1 MIKISEQK
9 NFYFLEDVFLT
20 ASLSSKGREL
30 AILNFVSSMDV
41 SAYIYTTKV
50 SLTVAIYLDSNSLKV
65 VNLKVA

>member
-20 ASLSSKGREL
+20 ASLSNKGREL

-41 SAYIYTTKV
+41 SAYIYNQ
-50 SLTVAIYLDSNSLKV
+50 S
-65 VNLKVA
+65 